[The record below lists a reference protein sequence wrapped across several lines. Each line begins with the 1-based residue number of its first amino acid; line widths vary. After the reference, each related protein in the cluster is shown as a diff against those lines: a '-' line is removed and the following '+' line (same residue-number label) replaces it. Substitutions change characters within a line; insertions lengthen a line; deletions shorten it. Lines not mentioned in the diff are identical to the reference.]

1 MLTGVYARRMR
12 IVYAVGRALG
22 FVLTTIAK
30 VIGTWNDAKPAG
42 DDAAVRLN
50 NPRREDYR
58 P

>member
-1 MLTGVYARRMR
+1 MR
-12 IVYAVGRALG
+12 IMGVVGRGIG
-22 FVLTTIAK
+22 FVLSTIAK
-30 VIGTWNDAKPAG
+30 VIGTWNGAKPAG

>member
-1 MLTGVYARRMR
+1 MR
-12 IVYAVGRALG
+12 VISVFGRGIG
-22 FVLTTIAK
+22 FVLTVVAK
-30 VIGTWNDAKPAG
+30 VIGTWNGAKPAG